1 MRFYKATSFLFP
13 RSYAARMFALCFG
26 SVHVPLLAFLV
37 FMAIR
42 GEWQWSVFLVLLL
55 ATLVGS
61 VLGILGVWG
70 LLSPVGEA
78 TRSLRALRDGD
89 LDRPVPVGGRDMAGE
104 LLESVAHALRSTRER
119 LTDLEGLAT
128 TDSLTGLANRRGFL
142 EALERRGDVEG
153 ALAILDGDNFK
164 RINDAHGHL
173 QGDRVLRAMA
183 QRLATSMSGGE
194 VVARWGGDEFVVFFP
209 DCTMEEA
216 AYRLDR
222 LRYSM
227 RWRPLAE
234 VDGQRVS
241 FSFGLTPIDAADAG
255 QFDAAIK
262 RADEALYRQKRG
274 RAETE

>member
-13 RSYAARMFALCFG
+13 RSYAARMFTLCFG
-26 SVHVPLLAFLV
+26 SVHVPLAAFLI
-37 FMAIR
+37 FAAIR
-42 GEWQWSVFLVLLL
+42 GEWQWSIFLVLLV
-55 ATLVGS
+55 ATVIGS
-61 VLGILGVWG
+61 ALGILGIWG

-104 LLESVAHALRSTRER
+104 LLESVAHAVRSTAKR
-119 LTDLEGLAT
+119 LNALEGLAT

-142 EALERRGDVEG
+142 EALEKRSEVQG

-164 RINDAHGHL
+164 RVNDVHGHL

-194 VVARWGGDEFVVFFP
+194 LVARWGGDEFVIFFP
-209 DCTMEEA
+209 GCTVEEA
-216 AYRLDR
+216 AYLLDR

-227 RWRPLAE
+227 RWRPLADVE
-234 VDGQRVS
+234 GERVS
-241 FSFGLTPIDAADAG
+241 FSFGLTMVDADDAG
-255 QFDAAIK
+255 QFEAVIK
-262 RADEALYRQKRG
+262 RADEALYREKRL
-274 RAETE
+274 RAEAE

>member
-13 RSYAARMFALCFG
+13 RSYAARMFTLCFG
-26 SVHVPLLAFLV
+26 SVHVPLAAFLI
-37 FMAIR
+37 FAAIR
-42 GEWQWSVFLVLLL
+42 GEWQWSIFLVLLV
-55 ATLVGS
+55 ATVIGS
-61 VLGILGVWG
+61 ALGILGIWG

-104 LLESVAHALRSTRER
+104 LLESVAHAVRSTAKR
-119 LTDLEGLAT
+119 LNALEGLAT

-142 EALERRGDVEG
+142 EALEKRSEVHG

-164 RINDAHGHL
+164 RVNDVHGHL

-194 VVARWGGDEFVVFFP
+194 LVARWGGDEFVIFFP
-209 DCTMEEA
+209 GCTVEEA
-216 AYRLDR
+216 AYLLDR

-227 RWRPLAE
+227 RWRPLADVE
-234 VDGQRVS
+234 GERVS
-241 FSFGLTPIDAADAG
+241 FSFGLTMVDADDAG
-255 QFDAAIK
+255 QFEAVIK
-262 RADEALYRQKRG
+262 RADEALYREKRL
-274 RAETE
+274 RAEAE

>member
-13 RSYAARMFALCFG
+13 RSYAARMFTLCFG
-26 SVHVPLLAFLV
+26 SVHVPLAAFLI
-37 FMAIR
+37 FAAIR
-42 GEWQWSVFLVLLL
+42 GEWQWSIFLVLLV
-55 ATLVGS
+55 ATVIGS
-61 VLGILGVWG
+61 ALGILGIWG

-104 LLESVAHALRSTRER
+104 LLESVAHAVRSTAKC
-119 LTDLEGLAT
+119 LNALEGLAT

-142 EALERRGDVEG
+142 EALEKRSEVQG

-164 RINDAHGHL
+164 RVNDVHGHL

-194 VVARWGGDEFVVFFP
+194 LVARWGGDEFVIFFP
-209 DCTMEEA
+209 GCTVEEA
-216 AYRLDR
+216 AYLLDR

-227 RWRPLAE
+227 RWRPLADVE
-234 VDGQRVS
+234 GERVS
-241 FSFGLTPIDAADAG
+241 FSFGLTLVDVDDAG
-255 QFDAAIK
+255 QFEAVIK
-262 RADEALYRQKRG
+262 RADEALYREKRL
-274 RAETE
+274 RAEAE